1 MYLEFWQIIVL
12 FSKCE
17 SGCLTIKHKLNREE
31 KSLHHIAMVA
41 KFLDDNKP
49 IKSIRTISNFT
60 DVIELAN
67 LSEIIFFGTVS
78 IDI

>member
-17 SGCLTIKHKLNREE
+17 SECLTIKQKLNREG
-31 KSLHHIAMVA
+31 KSLHHIAVVA
-41 KFLDDNKP
+41 KLLDDNKP
-49 IKSIRTISNFT
+49 IKSFRTISNFT

-67 LSEIIFFGTVS
+67 LG
-78 IDI
+78 

>member
-12 FSKCE
+12 FSKWE

-31 KSLHHIAMVA
+31 KSLHHVAMVA

-60 DVIELAN
+60 NVIELAN